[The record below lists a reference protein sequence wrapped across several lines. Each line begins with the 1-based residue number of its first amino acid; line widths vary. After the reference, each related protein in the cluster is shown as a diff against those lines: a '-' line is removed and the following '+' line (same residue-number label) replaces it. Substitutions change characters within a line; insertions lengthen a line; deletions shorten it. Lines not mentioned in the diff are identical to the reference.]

1 MDSVY
6 YLKNKR
12 KPSLTF
18 SDLMQRKQQQKEL
31 PPGQSIMASILQ
43 SIPRE
48 ANVTKIDYEGPR
60 IALYT
65 TSPRYLMEHNE
76 IISNLV
82 NVIKKRIV
90 VRTDESIRKLE
101 EDARKILTECIPKEA
116 NLQGT
121 FFDTATGEV
130 SVEVKRPWLLQKN
143 AEDFNHAEVTEKTGW
158 KLRVRKAT
166 TNPSST
172 IQAINYNLKISSAD
186 RGKQLKQVGEKIFRP
201 RLTQKSEV
209 SLLTLGGFGQ
219 VGRSCML
226 LTTPDSKILI
236 DCGINPGARSPMD
249 SFPRLDWANITLDDL
264 DAVVIGHAHLDHT
277 GFLPVLCKYGY
288 KGPIYCTEP
297 TLPMMN
303 LIQLDAIKVA
313 SAQGRTPMYADR
325 DVKQIMKQ
333 AITIPYGTVTD
344 ISPDIKLVLANAG
357 HILGSALCHFH
368 IGNGDHNFVYSG
380 DIKFAKSIL
389 FESASW
395 NFPRVETLLIEST
408 YGAKEDIQ
416 ASRQEVES
424 SFLKSVNSVLKDGGK
439 VLIPIPAVG
448 RAQEIMMVI
457 DQYMKSGE
465 MVEAPVF
472 YEGMIA
478 EASAIHEAYPEY
490 LARELKQRILET
502 DDNPFD
508 SEYFTNVEHPDAR
521 EEPLRE
527 GTPCII
533 IATSGMLEGGPVLEY
548 FKNIAPNKKNKIL
561 FVSYQV
567 NGTLG
572 RRVLEGAKQ
581 VSLIGREGKVEV
593 VTIECGIER
602 LDGFSGH
609 SDYNQLISFVHKLRP
624 KLRRVLVNH
633 GERRKS
639 ENLSMSIRRMLR
651 IPTHYPQIQE
661 AIKLF

>member
-1 MDSVY
+1 MNK
-6 YLKNKR
+6 KNQ
-12 KPSLTF
+12 SSNS

-31 PPGQSIMASILQ
+31 SSSQNVMATILQ
-43 SIPRE
+43 SIPKE
-48 ANVTKIDYEGPR
+48 ANVTKIEYEGPR

-65 TSPRYLMEHNE
+65 NSPKYLMENNE
-76 IISNLV
+76 TISNLV

-90 VRTDESIRKLE
+90 VRTDESIRKSE
-101 EDARKILTECIPKEA
+101 EEAKKILTQNIPEDA
-116 NLQGT
+116 DLQGT

-143 AEDFNHAEVTEKTGW
+143 AKDFNHAEVTEKIGW
-158 KLRVRKAT
+158 RLRIRKAT
-166 TNPSST
+166 TIPSST
-172 IQAINYNLKISSAD
+172 IQTINYNLKISASD
-186 RGKQLKQVGEKIFRP
+186 RSKQLRQIGDEIFRP
-201 RLTQKSEV
+201 KLAQKSEV

-226 LTTPDSKILI
+226 LTTSESKILI
-236 DCGINPGARSPMD
+236 DCGVNPGAKSPSD
-249 SFPRLDWANITLDDL
+249 AFPRLDWANITLDDL

-313 SAQGRTPMYADR
+313 AAQGKPPLYAER

-333 AITIPYGTVTD
+333 AITLPYGTVTD

-380 DIKFAKSIL
+380 DLKFGKSIL
-389 FESASW
+389 FEAANW

-408 YGAKEDIQ
+408 YGLKEDIQ
-416 ASRQEVES
+416 PSRQEVES
-424 SFLKSVNSVLKDGGK
+424 AFINAVNHTLADGGK

-457 DQYMKSGE
+457 DHYMKSGE
-465 MVEAPVF
+465 MIEAPVF
-472 YEGMIA
+472 TEGMIS

-490 LARELKQRILET
+490 LARELRQKILET

-508 SEYFTNVEHPDAR
+508 SEYFTNVEHADAR
-521 EEPLRE
+521 EEPMRE
-527 GTPCII
+527 DSPCII
-533 IATSGMLEGGPVLEY
+533 LATSGMLEGGPVLEY
-548 FKNIAPNKKNKIL
+548 FKNIAPDKKNKIL

-572 RRVLEGAKQ
+572 RRVLDGSKQ
-581 VSLIGREGKVEV
+581 VSMLGREGKVEV
-593 VTIECGIER
+593 VTINASIEK

-609 SDYNQLISFVHKLRP
+609 SDYNQLMSFVQRLRP

-633 GERRKS
+633 GERKKS
-639 ENLSMSIRRMLR
+639 ENLSMNIRRMYR
-651 IPTHYPQIQE
+651 ISSHYPQIQE

>member
-1 MDSVY
+1 
-6 YLKNKR
+6 
-12 KPSLTF
+12 
-18 SDLMQRKQQQKEL
+18 MQRKQQQKEI
-31 PPGQSIMASILQ
+31 PSSQNIMATILQ
-43 SIPRE
+43 SIPKE
-48 ANVTKIDYEGPR
+48 ASVTKIEYEGPR

-65 TSPRYLMEHNE
+65 NSPRYLMENNDA
-76 IISNLV
+76 ISNLV
-82 NVIKKRIV
+82 NIIKKRIV
-90 VRTDESIRKLE
+90 VRTDESIRKSE
-101 EDARKILTECIPKEA
+101 EDARKILNECIPKEA
-116 NLQGT
+116 NFQGA
-121 FFDTATGEV
+121 FFDTAIGEV
-130 SVEVKRPWLLQKN
+130 SIEAKRPWLLQRDAK
-143 AEDFNHAEVTEKTGW
+143 EFNHAEITEKIGW
-158 KLRVRKAT
+158 KLRIRKAT
-166 TNPSST
+166 TIPSRT
-172 IQAINYNLKISSAD
+172 IQTINSNLKMSATD
-186 RGKQLKQVGEKIFRP
+186 RSKQFRQIGDEIFRP
-201 RLTQKSEV
+201 RLAQKSEV

-226 LTTPDSKILI
+226 LSTPESKILV
-236 DCGINPGARSPMD
+236 DCGINPGAKHPMD
-249 SFPRLDWANITLDDL
+249 AFPRLDWANITLDEL

-277 GFLPVLCKYGY
+277 GFLPVLCKFGY

-313 SAQGRTPMYADR
+313 AAQGRTPLYSER

-333 AITIPYGTVTD
+333 AITLPYGTVTD

-380 DIKFAKSIL
+380 DIKFGKSIL
-389 FESASW
+389 FEAASW

-416 ASRQEVES
+416 PSRQEVES
-424 SFLKSVNSVLKDGGK
+424 AFINAVNNTLADGGK

-457 DQYMKSGE
+457 DHYMKSGE
-465 MVEAPVF
+465 MIEAPVF
-472 YEGMIA
+472 TEGMIS

-490 LARELKQRILET
+490 LARELKQKILET

-508 SEYFTNVEHPDAR
+508 SEYFTNVEHADAR
-521 EEPLRE
+521 EEPLRDNS
-527 GTPCII
+527 PCII
-533 IATSGMLEGGPVLEY
+533 LATSGMLEGGPVLEY
-548 FKNIAPNKKNKIL
+548 FKNIAPDSKNKVL

-572 RRVLEGAKQ
+572 RRVLDGSKQ
-581 VSLIGREGKVEV
+581 VSMLGKEGKVEV
-593 VTIECGIER
+593 VTINCGVEK

-609 SDYNQLISFVHKLRP
+609 SDYNQLMSFVQRLRP

-633 GERRKS
+633 GERKKS
-639 ENLSMSIRRMLR
+639 ENLATNIRRMYR
-651 IPTHYPQIQE
+651 VPAHYPQIQE

>member
-1 MDSVY
+1 
-6 YLKNKR
+6 
-12 KPSLTF
+12 
-18 SDLMQRKQQQKEL
+18 MQRKQQQKEL

-101 EDARKILTECIPKEA
+101 EDARKILTQCIPKEA

-143 AEDFNHAEVTEKTGW
+143 AEAFSHAEVTEKTGW

-236 DCGINPGARSPMD
+236 DCGINPGTRNPMD

-380 DIKFAKSIL
+380 DLKFAKSIL

-424 SFLKSVNSVLKDGGK
+424 SFLKSVNSILKDGGK

-548 FKNIAPNKKNKIL
+548 FKNIAPDKKNKIL

>member
-1 MDSVY
+1 
-6 YLKNKR
+6 
-12 KPSLTF
+12 
-18 SDLMQRKQQQKEL
+18 MQRKQQQKEI
-31 PPGQSIMASILQ
+31 PSSQNVMATILQ
-43 SIPRE
+43 SIPKE
-48 ANVTKIDYEGPR
+48 ANVTKIEYEGPR

-65 TSPRYLMEHNE
+65 NSPKYLMENNE
-76 IISNLV
+76 TISNLV

-90 VRTDESIRKLE
+90 VRTDESIRKSE
-101 EDARKILTECIPKEA
+101 EDAKKILTQCIPTDA
-116 NLQGT
+116 DLQGT

-143 AEDFNHAEVTEKTGW
+143 AKDFNHAEVTEKIGW
-158 KLRVRKAT
+158 KLRIRKAT
-166 TNPSST
+166 TVPSST
-172 IQAINYNLKISSAD
+172 IQTINYNLKISASE
-186 RGKQLKQVGEKIFRP
+186 RSKQLRQIGDEIFRP
-201 RLTQKSEV
+201 KLAEKSEV

-226 LTTPDSKILI
+226 LTTSESKVLI
-236 DCGINPGARSPMD
+236 DCGVNPGARSP
-249 SFPRLDWANITLDDL
+249 SEAYPRLDWANITLDDL

-277 GFLPVLCKYGY
+277 GFLPALCKYGY

-313 SAQGRTPMYADR
+313 AAQGKPPLYAER

-333 AITIPYGTVTD
+333 AITLPYGTVTD

-380 DIKFAKSIL
+380 DIKFGKSIL
-389 FESASW
+389 FEAANW

-408 YGAKEDIQ
+408 YGLKEDIQ
-416 ASRQEVES
+416 PSRQEVES
-424 SFLKSVNSVLKDGGK
+424 AFINAVNHTLADGGK

-457 DQYMKSGE
+457 DHYMKSGE
-465 MVEAPVF
+465 MIEAPVF
-472 YEGMIA
+472 TEGMIS

-490 LARELKQRILET
+490 LARELRQKILET

-508 SEYFTNVEHPDAR
+508 SEYFTNVEHADAR

-527 GTPCII
+527 DSPCII
-533 IATSGMLEGGPVLEY
+533 LATSGMLEGGPVLEY
-548 FKNIAPNKKNKIL
+548 FKNIAPDKKNKIL

-572 RRVLEGAKQ
+572 RRVLDGSKQ
-581 VSLIGREGKVEV
+581 VSLLGKEGKVEV
-593 VTIECGIER
+593 VTINASIEK

-609 SDYNQLISFVHKLRP
+609 SDYNQLMSFVQRLRP

-633 GERRKS
+633 GERKKS
-639 ENLSMSIRRMLR
+639 ENLSMNIRRMYR
-651 IPTHYPQIQE
+651 ISSHYPQIQE

>member
-1 MDSVY
+1 
-6 YLKNKR
+6 
-12 KPSLTF
+12 
-18 SDLMQRKQQQKEL
+18 MQKKQQQKEL
-31 PPGQSIMASILQ
+31 PPNQPIMATILQ
-43 SIPRE
+43 SIPKE
-48 ANVTKIDYEGPR
+48 ANITKIEYEGPR

-65 TSPRYLMEHNE
+65 NTPRYLMENNE

-90 VRTDESIRKLE
+90 VRTDESIRKSE
-101 EDARKILTECIPKEA
+101 EDARKILLEFVPPDA
-116 NLQGT
+116 NLQST
-121 FFDTATGEV
+121 FFDTALGEV
-130 SVEVKRPWLLQKN
+130 SLEAKRPWLLQRN
-143 AEDFNHAEVTEKTGW
+143 AEEFNHTEVTEKIGW
-158 KLRVRKAT
+158 KLRIRKAT

-172 IQAINYNLKISSAD
+172 IKMINYNLKVASAD
-186 RGKQLKQVGEKIFRP
+186 RSKQLRQIGDEIFRP
-201 RLTQKSEV
+201 RLAQKSEV
-209 SLLTLGGFGQ
+209 SLFTLGGFGQ

-226 LTTPDSKILI
+226 LTTAESKVLI
-236 DCGINPGARSPMD
+236 DCGINPGAKTPSEA
-249 SFPRLDWANITLDDL
+249 FPRLDWANFTLDDL

-313 SAQGRTPMYADR
+313 SAQGRTPIYSER
-325 DVKQIMKQ
+325 DVKQIMQQ
-333 AITIPYGTVTD
+333 AITLTYGTVTD
-344 ISPDIKLVLANAG
+344 ISPDIKLVFANAG
-357 HILGSALCHFH
+357 HILGSSLCHFH
-368 IGNGDHNFVYSG
+368 IGAGDHNFVYSG
-380 DIKFAKSIL
+380 DIKFGKSTL
-389 FESASW
+389 FEAANW

-416 ASRQEVES
+416 PSRQEVES
-424 SFLKSVNSVLKDGGK
+424 AFINAINNTLADGGK
-439 VLIPIPAVG
+439 ILIPIPAVG
-448 RAQEIMMVI
+448 RAQEIMLVI
-457 DQYMKSGE
+457 DHYMKSGE

-472 YEGMIA
+472 TEGMIS
-478 EASAIHEAYPEY
+478 EASSIHEAYPEY
-490 LARELKQRILET
+490 LARELRKKILET

-508 SEYFTNVEHPDAR
+508 SEYFTNIEHHDAR

-527 GTPCII
+527 GSPCII
-533 IATSGMLEGGPVLEY
+533 MATSGMLEGGPVLEY
-548 FKNIAPNKKNKIL
+548 FKNIAPDKNNKIL

-572 RRVLEGAKQ
+572 RRVLDGSRQ
-581 VSLIGREGKVEV
+581 VSLLGKEGKIDVVSINCGVEK
-593 VTIECGIER
+593 

-639 ENLSMSIRRMLR
+639 ANLSMSIGRMFR
-651 IPTHYPQIQE
+651 IPSHYPQIQE

>member
-1 MDSVY
+1 
-6 YLKNKR
+6 
-12 KPSLTF
+12 
-18 SDLMQRKQQQKEL
+18 MQRKQQQKEL
-31 PPGQSIMASILQ
+31 PPSSQNIMATILQ
-43 SIPRE
+43 SIPKE
-48 ANVTKIDYEGPR
+48 ANVTKIEYEGPR

-65 TSPRYLMEHNE
+65 NTPRYLMENNE

-90 VRTDESIRKLE
+90 VRTDESIRKSE
-101 EDARKILTECIPKEA
+101 EEARQILTQLIPKDA
-116 NLQGT
+116 DLQST

-130 SVEVKRPWLLQKN
+130 SLEAKRPWLLHRN
-143 AEDFNHAEVTEKTGW
+143 AQEFNHPEVTEKIGW
-158 KLRVRKAT
+158 KLRIRKAT

-172 IQAINYNLKISSAD
+172 IQTINYNLKISSAD
-186 RGKQLKQVGEKIFRP
+186 RSKQLRQIGDEIFRP

-209 SLLTLGGFGQ
+209 SLFTLGGFGQ

-226 LTTPDSKILI
+226 LTTSESKILI
-236 DCGINPGARSPMD
+236 DCGINPGARTPSE
-249 SFPRLDWANITLDDL
+249 SFPRLDWTNITLDDL

-313 SAQGRTPMYADR
+313 SAQGRTPMYSDR
-325 DVKQIMKQ
+325 DVKQIMRQ
-333 AITIPYGTVTD
+333 AITLPYGTVTD
-344 ISPDIKLVLANAG
+344 ISPDIKLVFANAG

-389 FESASW
+389 FEAASW

-416 ASRQEVES
+416 PSRQEVES
-424 SFLKSVNSVLKDGGK
+424 AFINAINNTLTDGGK
-439 VLIPIPAVG
+439 ILIPIPAVG

-457 DQYMKSGE
+457 DHYMKSGE
-465 MVEAPVF
+465 MVEASVF
-472 YEGMIA
+472 TEGMIS
-478 EASAIHEAYPEY
+478 EASSIHEAYPEY
-490 LARELKQRILET
+490 LARELRQKILET

-521 EEPLRE
+521 EEPLRD
-527 GTPCII
+527 GSPCII
-533 IATSGMLEGGPVLEY
+533 LATSGMLEGGPVLEY
-548 FKNIAPNKKNKIL
+548 LKNIAPDKKNKIL

-572 RRVLEGAKQ
+572 RRVLDGSKQ
-581 VSLIGREGKVEV
+581 VSLMGKEGKVQV
-593 VTIECGIER
+593 VNINCGIEK

-639 ENLSMSIRRMLR
+639 ENLSMSIRRMFR
-651 IPTHYPQIQE
+651 VASHYPQIQE

>member
-1 MDSVY
+1 
-6 YLKNKR
+6 
-12 KPSLTF
+12 
-18 SDLMQRKQQQKEL
+18 MQRKQQQKEL
-31 PPGQSIMASILQ
+31 PPSQNIMATILQ
-43 SIPRE
+43 SIPQE
-48 ANVTKIDYEGPR
+48 ANVTKIEYEGPR

-65 TSPRYLMEHNE
+65 NTPRYLMENNQ

-90 VRTDESIRKLE
+90 VRTDESIRKSE
-101 EDARKILTECIPKEA
+101 EEARQILTQLIPKEA
-116 NLQGT
+116 DLQST

-130 SVEVKRPWLLQKN
+130 SLEAKRPWLLQRN
-143 AEDFNHAEVTEKTGW
+143 ADEFNHPEITEKIGW
-158 KLRVRKAT
+158 KLRIRKAT

-172 IQAINYNLKISSAD
+172 IQTINYNLKISSSD
-186 RGKQLKQVGEKIFRP
+186 RSKQLRQIGDEIFRP
-201 RLTQKSEV
+201 RLSQKSEV

-226 LTTPDSKILI
+226 LTTAESKILI
-236 DCGINPGARSPMD
+236 DCGVNPGARTPSE
-249 SFPRLDWANITLDDL
+249 SFPRLDWANITLDEL
-264 DAVVIGHAHLDHT
+264 DAIVIGHAHLDHT

-313 SAQGRTPMYADR
+313 SAQGKTPIYSDR
-325 DVKQIMKQ
+325 DVKQIMRQ
-333 AITIPYGTVTD
+333 AITLPYGTVTD

-380 DIKFAKSIL
+380 DIKFGKSIL
-389 FESASW
+389 FEAASW

-408 YGAKEDIQ
+408 YGGKEDIQ
-416 ASRQEVES
+416 PSRQEVES
-424 SFLKSVNSVLKDGGK
+424 AFINAVNNTLADGGK

-457 DQYMKSGE
+457 DHYMKSGE

-472 YEGMIA
+472 TEGMIS
-478 EASAIHEAYPEY
+478 EASSIHEAYPEY
-490 LARELKQRILET
+490 LARELRQKILET

-521 EEPLRE
+521 EEPLRD

-533 IATSGMLEGGPVLEY
+533 MATSGMLEGGPVLEY
-548 FKNIAPNKKNKIL
+548 FKNIATDKKNKIL

-572 RRVLEGAKQ
+572 RRILDGSKQ
-581 VSLIGREGKVEV
+581 VSLMGKEGKVEV
-593 VTIECGIER
+593 VNINCGIEK

-609 SDYNQLISFVHKLRP
+609 SDYNQLISFIHKLRP

-639 ENLSMSIRRMLR
+639 ENLSMSVRRMFR
-651 IPTHYPQIQE
+651 IASHYPQIQE

>member
-1 MDSVY
+1 MATI
-6 YLKNKR
+6 LK
-12 KPSLTF
+12 
-18 SDLMQRKQQQKEL
+18 
-31 PPGQSIMASILQ
+31 

-48 ANVTKIDYEGPR
+48 AGVTKIEYEGPR

-65 TSPRYLMEHNE
+65 NTPRFLMENSS

-82 NVIKKRIV
+82 NVIKKRII
-90 VRTDESIRKLE
+90 VRTDESIRRSEQEALKILKELAPPNAKLE
-101 EDARKILTECIPKEA
+101 GA
-116 NLQGT
+116 

-130 SVEVKRPWLLQKN
+130 SLEAKRPWLLQRN
-143 AEDFNHAEVTEKTGW
+143 NSEFNHTQITERIGW
-158 KLRVRKAT
+158 GLRIRKAT
-166 TNPSST
+166 TNPSNT
-172 IQAINYNLKISSAD
+172 IREINYNLKVSSAE
-186 RGKQLKQVGEKIFRP
+186 RAKQLRRIGDDIFRP
-201 RLTQKSEV
+201 RMVPRTEV

-226 LTTPDSKILI
+226 LSTAESKVLI
-236 DCGINPGARSPMD
+236 DCGINPGTQNPTD

-303 LIQLDAIKVA
+303 LIQLDAIKVV
-313 SAQGRTPMYADR
+313 SAQGRTPIYSDR
-325 DVKQIMKQ
+325 DVRQIMRQ
-333 AITIPYGTVTD
+333 TITLPYGSVTD

-368 IGNGDHNFVYSG
+368 IGNGIYNFVYSG

-389 FESASW
+389 FDAASTR
-395 NFPRVETLLIEST
+395 FPRVETLLIEST

-416 ASRQEVES
+416 PSRMEVES
-424 SFLKSVNSVLKDGGK
+424 AFINAINNTLHGGGK

-448 RAQEIMMVI
+448 RAQEIMLVI
-457 DQYMKSGE
+457 DKYMKLGQ

-472 YEGMIA
+472 TEGMIS

-490 LARELKQRILET
+490 LAHDLQRKILET

-508 SEYFTNVEHPDAR
+508 SQYFTNVEHPDTR
-521 EEPLRE
+521 EEALRE
-527 GTPCII
+527 GSPGII
-533 IATSGMLEGGPVLEY
+533 LATSGMLEGGPVLEY
-548 FKNIAPNKKNKIL
+548 FKSIAPDSTNKIL

-572 RRVLEGAKQ
+572 RRVMDGSRQ
-581 VSLIGREGKVEV
+581 VSLMGREGKVEIV
-593 VTIECGIER
+593 NINCSIER
-602 LDGFSGH
+602 LEGFSGH
-609 SDYNQLISFVHKLRP
+609 SDYNQLMSFVQRLRP
-624 KLRRVLVNH
+624 KLKRVLVNH

-639 ENLSMSIRRMLR
+639 ENLAMNIRRMFRLSA
-651 IPTHYPQIQE
+651 HYPQVQE
-661 AIKLF
+661 AIRLF

>member
-1 MDSVY
+1 M
-6 YLKNKR
+6 NKR
-12 KPSLTF
+12 KQSSNF

-31 PPGQSIMASILQ
+31 PPSQNMMATILQ
-43 SIPRE
+43 SIPKE
-48 ANVTKIDYEGPR
+48 AKVTKIEYEGPR

-65 TSPRYLMEHNE
+65 NAPRYLMENNE
-76 IISNLV
+76 TISNLV
-82 NVIKKRIV
+82 NIIKKRIV
-90 VRTDESIRKLE
+90 VRTDESIRKSE
-101 EDARKILTECIPKEA
+101 EDARKILAECIPKDA
-116 NLQGT
+116 NFQGA

-130 SVEVKRPWLLQKN
+130 SIEAKRPWLLQRDAK
-143 AEDFNHAEVTEKTGW
+143 EFNHAEITEKIGW
-158 KLRVRKAT
+158 KLRIRKAT
-166 TNPSST
+166 TIPSRT
-172 IQAINYNLKISSAD
+172 IQTINANLKLTSTERS
-186 RGKQLKQVGEKIFRP
+186 KQFKQIGDEIFRP
-201 RLTQKSEV
+201 RLAQKSEV
-209 SLLTLGGFGQ
+209 SLITLGGFSQ

-226 LTTPDSKILI
+226 LSTPESKILV
-236 DCGINPGARSPMD
+236 DCGINPGAKHPMD
-249 SFPRLDWANITLDDL
+249 SFPRLDFLDITLDEL
-264 DAVVIGHAHLDHT
+264 DAIVIGHAHLDHT
-277 GFLPVLCKYGY
+277 GFLPALCKFGY

-313 SAQGRTPMYADR
+313 AAQGRTPMYSER

-333 AITIPYGTVTD
+333 AITLPYGTVTD

-380 DIKFAKSIL
+380 DIKFGKSIL
-389 FESASW
+389 FEAASW

-416 ASRQEVES
+416 PTRQEVES
-424 SFLKSVNSVLKDGGK
+424 AFINAVNNTLADGGK

-457 DQYMKSGE
+457 DHYMKSGE

-472 YEGMIA
+472 TEGMIS

-490 LARELKQRILET
+490 LARELKQKILET

-508 SEYFTNVEHPDAR
+508 SEYFTNIEHADAR
-521 EEPLRE
+521 EEPMRDNS
-527 GTPCII
+527 PCII
-533 IATSGMLEGGPVLEY
+533 LATSGMLEGGPVLEY
-548 FKNIAPNKKNKIL
+548 FKNIAPDKKNKVL

-567 NGTLG
+567 NGTMG
-572 RRVLEGAKQ
+572 RRVLDGSKQ
-581 VSLIGREGKVEV
+581 VTMLGKEGKVEV
-593 VTIECGIER
+593 VTINCSVEK

-609 SDYNQLISFVHKLRP
+609 SDYNQLMSFVQRLRP

-639 ENLSMSIRRMLR
+639 ENLAMNIRRMFR
-651 IPTHYPQIQE
+651 VPAHYPQVQE

>member
-1 MDSVY
+1 
-6 YLKNKR
+6 
-12 KPSLTF
+12 
-18 SDLMQRKQQQKEL
+18 MQRKFQEKESSNS
-31 PPGQSIMASILQ
+31 QSIMATILQ
-43 SIPRE
+43 SIPKE
-48 ANVTKIDYEGPR
+48 ANLTKIEYEGPR

-65 TSPRYLMEHNE
+65 NSPRYLLEHNDT
-76 IISNLV
+76 ISNLV
-82 NVIKKRIV
+82 NIIKKRIV
-90 VRTDESIRKLE
+90 IRTDESIRKP
-101 EDARKILTECIPKEA
+101 EDEARKIIADCVPEEA

-121 FFDTATGEV
+121 IFDTATGEV
-130 SVEVKRPWLLQKN
+130 SVEAKRPWLLQRN
-143 AEDFNHAEVTEKTGW
+143 AKEFSHAEVTEKTGW
-158 KLRVRKAT
+158 KIRVRKAT
-166 TNPSST
+166 TVPSRTIQTIKATLKQSST
-172 IQAINYNLKISSAD
+172 D
-186 RGKQLKQVGEKIFRP
+186 RSKQLREIGDEIFRP
-201 RLTQKSEV
+201 RLAQRSEV
-209 SLLTLGGFGQ
+209 SLFTLGGFGQ
-219 VGRSCML
+219 VGRSSML
-226 LTTPDSKILI
+226 LSTPESKILI
-236 DCGINPGARSPMD
+236 DCGVNPGAKSPMD
-249 SFPRLDWANITLDDL
+249 AYPRLDSLNMTLDDL

-277 GFLPVLCKYGY
+277 GFLPTLCKYGY

-313 SAQGRTPMYADR
+313 SAQGRTPIYSER

-333 AITIPYGTVTD
+333 TITLPYGTVTD

-380 DIKFAKSIL
+380 DIKFGKSIL
-389 FESASW
+389 FEAASW

-408 YGAKEDIQ
+408 YGLKEDIQ
-416 ASRQEVES
+416 PTRQEVES
-424 SFLKSVNSVLKDGGK
+424 SFINAVNNTLADGGK

-457 DQYMKSGE
+457 DHYMKSGE

-472 YEGMIA
+472 TEGMIS
-478 EASAIHEAYPEY
+478 EASAIHESYPEY
-490 LARELKQRILET
+490 LARELKQKILET

-508 SEYFTNVEHPDAR
+508 SEYFTNIEHADDR

-527 GTPCII
+527 DSPCII
-533 IATSGMLEGGPVLEY
+533 LATSGMLEGGPVLEY
-548 FKNIAPNKKNKIL
+548 FKNIAPDKKSKVL

-572 RRVLEGAKQ
+572 RRVLDGSKQ
-581 VSLIGREGKVEV
+581 VSMLGKEGKVEV
-593 VTIECGIER
+593 VTINCGVEK

-609 SDYNQLISFVHKLRP
+609 SDYNQLMSFVQRLRP

-633 GERRKS
+633 GERKKS
-639 ENLSMSIRRMLR
+639 ENLAMNIRRMYR
-651 IPTHYPQIQE
+651 IPSHYPQIQE

>member
-1 MDSVY
+1 
-6 YLKNKR
+6 
-12 KPSLTF
+12 
-18 SDLMQRKQQQKEL
+18 MQNKQQQEI
-31 PPGQSIMASILQ
+31 QSSQGMMAIILK
-43 SIPRE
+43 SIPKD
-48 ANVTKIDYEGPR
+48 ANVTKIAYEGPR

-65 TSPRYLMEHNE
+65 NKPRFLMENNE

-90 VRTDESIRKLE
+90 VRTDEKIRKSE
-101 EDARKILTECIPKEA
+101 EDARKILDDVVPADAGLEA
-116 NLQGT
+116 T

-130 SVEVKRPWLLQKN
+130 SIEVKRPWLCQRD
-143 AEDFNHAEVTEKTGW
+143 ATEFNHAEVTENTGW
-158 KLRVRKAT
+158 KLRIKKAT
-166 TNPSST
+166 TKPSNT
-172 IQAINYNLKISSAD
+172 IKTINYQLKVSSAE
-186 RGKQLKQVGEKIFRP
+186 RAKQLKTIGDEIFRP
-201 RLTQKSEV
+201 RLVQKSEV

-226 LTTPDSKILI
+226 LTTPDSKVLI
-236 DCGINPGARSPMD
+236 DCGVNPGARTPSEAY
-249 SFPRLDWANITLDDL
+249 PRLDWANITLDEL

-277 GFLPVLCKYGY
+277 GFLPVLTKYGY

-313 SAQGRTPMYADR
+313 GAQGRTPMYAER
-325 DVKQIMKQ
+325 DVHQIMRQ
-333 AITIPYGTVTD
+333 AIPLHYGTVTD

-357 HILGSALCHFH
+357 HILGSASCHFH

-380 DIKFAKSIL
+380 DIKYGKSML
-389 FESASW
+389 LESART

-416 ASRQEVES
+416 PTREEVEDA
-424 SFLKSVNSVLKDGGK
+424 FINSVNKTLSEGGK

-448 RAQEIMMVI
+448 RAQELMMVI
-457 DQYMKSGE
+457 DKYMKSGKLTE
-465 MVEAPVF
+465 SSVF
-472 YEGMIA
+472 MEGMIQ
-478 EASAIHEAYPEY
+478 EATAIHEAHPEY
-490 LARELKQRILET
+490 LERTLRQKILET

-508 SEYFTNVEHPDAR
+508 SEYFTNIEHSDGR
-521 EEPLRE
+521 DEPLRE
-527 GTPCII
+527 DSPCII

-548 FKNIAPNKKNKIL
+548 FRNLAPDKKNKIL

-572 RRVLEGAKQ
+572 RRVMDGARQ
-581 VSLIGREGKVEV
+581 VSILGKEGKVEV
-593 VTIECGIER
+593 VSINCATEKLE
-602 LDGFSGH
+602 GFSGH
-609 SDYNQLISFVHKLRP
+609 SDYNQLMSYVHRLRP

-639 ENLSMSIRRMLR
+639 ENLSASIRRMYR
-651 IPTHYPQIQE
+651 VTTHYPQVQE

>member
-1 MDSVY
+1 
-6 YLKNKR
+6 
-12 KPSLTF
+12 
-18 SDLMQRKQQQKEL
+18 MQRKFQEKESSNS
-31 PPGQSIMASILQ
+31 QNIMATILQ
-43 SIPRE
+43 SIPKE
-48 ANVTKIDYEGPR
+48 ANLTKIEYEGPR

-65 TSPRYLMEHNE
+65 NSPRYLLENNDT
-76 IISNLV
+76 ISNLV
-82 NVIKKRIV
+82 NIIKKRIV
-90 VRTDESIRKLE
+90 IRTDESIRKP
-101 EDARKILTECIPKEA
+101 EDEARKIITDCVPEEA

-121 FFDTATGEV
+121 IFDTATGEV
-130 SVEVKRPWLLQKN
+130 SVEAKRPWLLQRN
-143 AEDFNHAEVTEKTGW
+143 AKEFNHAEVTEKTGW
-158 KLRVRKAT
+158 KIRVRKAT
-166 TNPSST
+166 TVPSRTIQTIKATLKQSST
-172 IQAINYNLKISSAD
+172 D
-186 RGKQLKQVGEKIFRP
+186 RSRQLREIGDEIFRP
-201 RLTQKSEV
+201 RLAQRSEV
-209 SLLTLGGFGQ
+209 SLFTLGGFGQ
-219 VGRSCML
+219 VGRSSML
-226 LTTPDSKILI
+226 LSTPESKILI
-236 DCGINPGARSPMD
+236 DCGVNPGAKSPMD
-249 SFPRLDWANITLDDL
+249 AYPRLDSLNMTLDDL

-277 GFLPVLCKYGY
+277 GFLPTLCKYGY

-313 SAQGRTPMYADR
+313 SAQGRTPIYSER

-333 AITIPYGTVTD
+333 TITLPYGTVTD

-380 DIKFAKSIL
+380 DIKFGKSIL
-389 FESASW
+389 FEAASW

-408 YGAKEDIQ
+408 YGLKEDIQ
-416 ASRQEVES
+416 PTRQEVES
-424 SFLKSVNSVLKDGGK
+424 SFINAVNNTLADGGK

-457 DQYMKSGE
+457 DHYMKSGE

-472 YEGMIA
+472 TEGMIS
-478 EASAIHEAYPEY
+478 EASAIHESYPEY
-490 LARELKQRILET
+490 LARELKQKILET

-508 SEYFTNVEHPDAR
+508 SEYFTNIEHADDR

-527 GTPCII
+527 DSPCII
-533 IATSGMLEGGPVLEY
+533 LATSGMLEGGPVLEY
-548 FKNIAPNKKNKIL
+548 FKNIAPDKKSKVL

-572 RRVLEGAKQ
+572 RRVLDGSKQ
-581 VSLIGREGKVEV
+581 VSMLGKEGKVEV
-593 VTIECGIER
+593 VTINCGVEK

-609 SDYNQLISFVHKLRP
+609 SDYNQLMSFVQRLRP

-633 GERRKS
+633 GERKKS
-639 ENLSMSIRRMLR
+639 ENLAMNIRRMYR
-651 IPTHYPQIQE
+651 IPSHYPQIQE

>member
-1 MDSVY
+1 
-6 YLKNKR
+6 
-12 KPSLTF
+12 
-18 SDLMQRKQQQKEL
+18 MQRKQQQKEL
-31 PPGQSIMASILQ
+31 SPGQSIMASILQ

-101 EDARKILTECIPKEA
+101 EDARKILAQCIPKEA
-116 NLQGT
+116 DLQGT

-143 AEDFNHAEVTEKTGW
+143 AEAFNHAEVTEKTGW

-172 IQAINYNLKISSAD
+172 IQAINYNLKISSTD

-249 SFPRLDWANITLDDL
+249 SFPRLDWLNITLDDL

-424 SFLKSVNSVLKDGGK
+424 SFLKSVNSILKDGGK

-548 FKNIAPNKKNKIL
+548 FKNIAPDKKNKIL

-581 VSLIGREGKVEV
+581 VSLIGREGKIEV